1 MDSNLSRLNLESR
14 LLVNMCSK
22 ISPAKSKSE
31 QKIARILLL
40 RFMNDSKD
48 LSDKLVLLHN
58 HSSRTHSKVK
68 SYQEMNAKL

>member
-1 MDSNLSRLNLESR
+1 MDSNVSRLNLESR

-22 ISPAKSKSE
+22 ISPESKSE

-40 RFMNDSKD
+40 RFMNDGKD

-58 HSSRTHSKVK
+58 YSSRTHSKVK
-68 SYQEMNAKL
+68 SYQEMNAEL